1 MTLRCSFKNVNRGNK
16 MLQLIE
22 DVPTDLNKEMRD
34 FLTAFQLKHATSSTV
49 LNVRFDKINKNES
62 FKIQFISRK

>member
-1 MTLRCSFKNVNRGNK
+1 

-34 FLTAFQLKHATSSTV
+34 FLTAFQLKHATSSAV
-49 LNVRFDKINKNES
+49 LNVKFDKMNSEPNY
-62 FKIQFISRK
+62 